1 MKRNK
6 SRQRILTS
14 IIILIAMSSL
24 SAVEGKGKAQEPLH
38 ETAAY
43 KLYADRIEE
52 GDAVAHAYRKREWL
66 GVKNARGEMV
76 RPFLR
81 QPMAKLETEVPMLN
95 SLYHIAL
102 ADFEMNKVG
111 NHFRVSPDFHYDM
124 FFTRDIAYSSL
135 LGANYAFAD
144 HIKSHLRECRKL
156 RREVGFTTAEGQEIP
171 IASVREIEMVE
182 PLDNLE
188 FFQKYRTHPYSRRTD
203 DICWVLG
210 YWEAM
215 KVDKSPGELEWLVEE
230 FTYFDETFYHHFLD
244 TEDGLYHGQA
254 SFIDVGGTGYPEHFS
269 LGDCILVKAL
279 STNAAYYGAFRII
292 EEAFRLLGNE
302 EAADEMAARAEAL
315 GAAIR
320 KEFLLDEG
328 HYAYFKHMDGSL
340 EPRREQLGSAFLVWF
355 DILEKEAFGQAVG
368 NYPGNAYG
376 EPLLLPFL
384 PGERVYHNNS
394 IWPFANT
401 LFNYAEFKHDGSD
414 ATLMKTFGHL
424 SRHALQGNFA
434 EILDY
439 ETGGGQVKHA
449 RSYTWSAAAF
459 MSLVYRFIF
468 GLEVEDFATLHVH
481 PHVPEALGKQMELK
495 ALVVQGTTI
504 DIHLK
509 GTGKHVQRVL
519 LNGEPVDTSSVPLDG
534 GQHSL
539 QLYLSHNP

>member
-1 MKRNK
+1 MKPV
-6 SRQRILTS
+6 S
-14 IIILIAMSSL
+14 ILIPLLLIAGLPGSGLADGRSTKP
-24 SAVEGKGKAQEPLH
+24 AKDRVLH
-38 ETAAY
+38 ETSAY
-43 KLYADRIEE
+43 TLYPDRIVE
-52 GDAVAHAYRKREWL
+52 GTAEAHAYQKRDWL

-81 QPMAKLETEVPMLN
+81 APMPELETQVPMLN

-111 NHFRVSPDFHYDM
+111 NHFRVSPDFHHDM

-135 LGANYAFAD
+135 LGANFAFAG
-144 HIKSHLRECRKL
+144 HIKSHLRECRLL
-156 RREVGFTTAEGQEIP
+156 RREVGFTTGTGQEIP
-171 IASVREIEMVE
+171 IDSISQIEVVE

-188 FFQKYRTHPYSRRTD
+188 FFEKYRTHPYARRTD

-215 KVDKSPGELEWLVEE
+215 KVEALEGELEWLVDE

-244 TEDGLYHGQA
+244 SEDGLYHGQA
-254 SFIDVGGTGYPEHFS
+254 SFIDVGGTGYPEGFS

-292 EEAFRLLGNE
+292 EEAFGMLGRVDE
-302 EAADEMAARAEAL
+302 SAAMGKRADAL
-315 GAAIR
+315 GKTIR
-320 KEFLLDEG
+320 DNFQLPDG
-328 HYAYFKHMDGSL
+328 HYAYFKHADSSL

-355 DILEKEAFGQAVG
+355 DILEREQFGQAVG

-376 EPLLLPFL
+376 EPLITPFL
-384 PGERVYHNNS
+384 PGDRVYHNNS

-401 LFNYAEFKHDGSD
+401 LFNYAEFKHDRED

-434 EILDY
+434 EIMDY
-439 ETGGGQVKHA
+439 ETGGGKVKHA

-468 GLEVEDFATLHVH
+468 GLDVQNLDTLTVS
-481 PHVPEALGKQMELK
+481 PQVPEALGNKMSLLN
-495 ALVVQGTTI
+495 LVLQGTSV
-504 DIHLK
+504 DIILK
-509 GTGKHVQRVL
+509 GHGARAERVL
-519 LNGEPVDTSSVPLDG
+519 LDGEPVESAALPLDG
-534 GQHSL
+534 GRHL
-539 QLYLSHNP
+539 LEITLVPNP